1 MPVGSQ
7 KPTPN
12 DSHIS
17 SYRFCLYQPLTMIS
31 LDRIGDIHTFV
42 QIVQAGNLS
51 AAAQRLDLSL
61 AAVSKRLS
69 RLERTL
75 GCRLLERTTR
85 KSSLTEA
92 GRDFYHHGVALLG
105 HAEQAQKVVQS
116 RQRGMRGLLKVG
128 ASSTFARH
136 QIVPRLPRLLA
147 RHPALKIELVGLDDS
162 ADRPHPDIDV
172 AIRWQR
178 PAPRHGLASLE
189 LGLDQLVLCAA
200 PTYLEQYGRPRTPA
214 DLSSHRWVLCGRPAQ
229 HGWPPVLE
237 HAEDFS
243 DVQWS
248 TQAGSWDLAQTAVLA
263 GLGIAAQSLRDAAD
277 AGPAANPRSR
287 RGRRRMSPR
296 AAIRPPP
303 PDHPMARPRWLASF
317 SYDRAFRH
325 PAEQQAHP
333 RCTGPTPQS
342 GFPSANCVR

>member
-1 MPVGSQ
+1 
-7 KPTPN
+7 
-12 DSHIS
+12 
-17 SYRFCLYQPLTMIS
+17 MIS

-92 GRDFYHHGVALLG
+92 GRDFYHHGVALLD
-105 HAEQAQKVVQS
+105 HAEQAQKAVQS

-128 ASSTFARH
+128 SSSAFARH

-162 ADRPHPDIDV
+162 ADRPHSDIDV

-237 HAEDFS
+237 HAGDFS
-243 DVQWS
+243 DMQWS
-248 TQAGSWDLAQTAVLA
+248 TQAGSRDLAQTAALA

-277 AGPAANPRSR
+277 ALSD
-287 RGRRRMSPR
+287 GRLEEVLR
-296 AAIRPPP
+296 
-303 PDHPMARPRWLASF
+303 DARPAPEPIFASWPTESETPRLQGF
-317 SYDRAFRH
+317 VHFLQEELSASAWPFR
-325 PAEQQAHP
+325 
-333 RCTGPTPQS
+333 S
-342 GFPSANCVR
+342 GHAPSVA